1 MKFSRKG
8 LVVMNDTL
16 GIILAGVDDAPLGEL
31 TRMRSAAALPVC
43 GRYRLID
50 FLLSSMVNSGIA
62 NVGVPTLTAYRS
74 LMDHLG
80 SGKEWDLN
88 RKHFGLFILPP
99 YIDCQ
104 HTDAFRG
111 DLDVLNGIADYLFRS
126 RQEYVLLCGCS
137 ALFNTTFYELYER
150 HLDTGADVTVMCC
163 PQPKAEPAAA
173 PRLVTVTAR
182 QDGRVT
188 DMRARGG
195 IHAGELRSMD
205 IWFMKKSFLVQQ
217 IERCIS
223 HGMHDFVMDVLI
235 KNLDGLKVYAYE
247 YGGYVGNVDSVS
259 AFYRENMRLL
269 APEPRTELFSPDHP
283 VYTKI
288 KDQIPTFYGEQ
299 SDVRNVL
306 AGDGCVFNGT
316 VENSI
321 IFRGVTVEAGAHVR
335 DSIIMQ
341 NSRIES
347 GAELDCVILDKN
359 VTIRSGKRLVG
370 QESYPAVIGKNTVI

>member
-1 MKFSRKG
+1 
-8 LVVMNDTL
+8 MNDTL
-16 GIILAGVDDAPLGEL
+16 GLILAGVGDAPLGEL
-31 TRMRSAAALPVC
+31 TRMRSVAALPVC

-88 RKHFGLFILPP
+88 RKLYGLFILPP
-99 YIDCQ
+99 YIDYQ

-111 DLDVLNGIADYLFRS
+111 DLDVLDGIADYLSRS
-126 RQEYVLLCGCS
+126 KQEYVLLCGCS
-137 ALFNTTFYELYER
+137 ALFNTTFYALRER

-163 PQPKAEPAAA
+163 SQPEAEPGAA
-173 PRLVTVTAR
+173 PRHVAVTAGR
-182 QDGRVT
+182 DGRVT
-188 DMRARGG
+188 DLRAHSG
-195 IHAGELRSMD
+195 IRPGELRSMD
-205 IWFMKKSFLVQQ
+205 IWFMKKSFLEQQ
-217 IERCIS
+217 IARCIS
-223 HGMHDFVMDVLI
+223 HGMHDFVMDVMI
-235 KNLDGLKVYAYE
+235 KHFDRLKVYAYE

-269 APEPRTELFSPDHP
+269 DPKLCTELFSPNHP

-288 KDQIPTFYGEQ
+288 KDQIPTFYGEH
-299 SDVRNVL
+299 SNVRNVL
-306 AGDGCVFNGT
+306 SGDGCVLNGT
-316 VENSI
+316 VENCI
-321 IFRGVTVEAGAHVR
+321 VFRGVTVEEGAHVR

-370 QESYPAVIGKNTVI
+370 QKSYPVVIGKNTVI